1 MCLHISTKIQ
11 NLNRPTP
18 YLNAHTFIYIYSINL
33 FHYYLEYRVLV
44 CKSCQYAIRPNH
56 LVAHLRSDQHK
67 LSQQQSEEIA
77 NQYKDYDLA
86 DPSMEI
92 IAPQITTTPINY
104 LAIYRDMYMRRENHG
119 VILEKLVGSNKS
131 LAACHATSIT
141 PPTHTLH
148 QKKFS
153 VRVESD

>member
-1 MCLHISTKIQ
+1 MNTQNAKNAKNTKKREKCAKTPFQCVCLHISTKIQ

-18 YLNAHTFIYIYSINL
+18 YLNVHTFIYIYSMNL

-56 LVAHLRSDQHK
+56 LVAHLHSDQHK

-104 LAIYRDMYMRRENHG
+104 LAIYRDG
-119 VILEKLVGSNKS
+119 L
-131 LAACHATSIT
+131 
-141 PPTHTLH
+141 
-148 QKKFS
+148 Q
-153 VRVESD
+153 